1 MFIKKVLLITAT
13 LLISGCSVSQLGAK
27 PKEYHSDKPLVLFIL
42 DTSGSMQDMEGEEP
56 KIDKAKESI
65 IDTINQMDKSRFNAS
80 LITFNEYS
88 NTFSDK
94 LYDHFIG
101 QPFGINRQ
109 CKSKLSIAPS
119 NDFNKISRAVKPI
132 EAYGKTPLADA
143 IALSNKIVKN
153 IDKKMI
159 ILLSDGKETC
169 GGSPINE
176 ARKLYKKYG
185 IKINLQVIGYAVD
198 EATKRE
204 LKKISNIDKRW
215 GYYDAKD
222 SASLHRAIDNI
233 LTQYDIRDSSIWVN
247 ANKFAFEFSTGSTML
262 KDEYVV
268 KIGKIYDYLKHNKRK
283 IIIVG
288 HTDSVGSSKKNMQ
301 LSIQRAKIVESKL
314 IELEIDANRIQAIGE
329 GENSPIASNDTEE
342 GRQQNRRVEIDILD

>member
-1 MFIKKVLLITAT
+1 MFIRVLLIMAT
-13 LLISGCSVSQLGAK
+13 LLISGCSVHQFGTKSQ
-27 PKEYHSDKPLVLFIL
+27 KEYQSDKPLVLFIL
-42 DTSGSMQDMEGEEP
+42 DTSGSMQEMEGDEP

-80 LITFNEYS
+80 LITFKEYS
-88 NTFSDK
+88 NTLFDN
-94 LYDHFIG
+94 LYDDFIG
-101 QPFGINRQ
+101 KPFRIDRQ

-119 NDFNKISRAVKPI
+119 NDFNEISKAVESI

-204 LKKISNIDKRW
+204 LKKISSIDKRW

-222 SASLHRAIDNI
+222 SASLNRAINTI

-262 KDEYVV
+262 KDEYII
-268 KIGKIYDYLKHNKRK
+268 KIGKIYDYLKNNKK
-283 IIIVG
+283 HIIITG
-288 HTDSVGSSKKNMQ
+288 HTDSIGADNANME
-301 LSIQRAKIVESKL
+301 LSIQRAGIVESKL
-314 IELEIDANRIQAIGE
+314 IELGIDASRIQARGE
-329 GENSPIASNDTEE
+329 GEINPIASNDTEE